1 MINIVHRFF
10 ANARQRCHS
19 PGRRSVARPL
29 VLAAALTFKPAAT
42 DAASPTGLD
51 MHRIAGSHTIGAA
64 ERVVGCDSRIDCPG
78 RRPPGPPDR
87 DARPFEGTLGRPCA
101 YRWRFTP
108 EGTRRV
114 RVCF

>member
-10 ANARQRCHS
+10 GNARRRCHS
-19 PGRRSVARPL
+19 PGGQSVARLP
-29 VLAAALTFKPAAT
+29 VLAALLTFPPTVA
-42 DAASPTGLD
+42 DAASPTGLT
-51 MHRIAGSHTIGAA
+51 MRRIVGSHTIAAA
-64 ERVVGCDSRIDCPG
+64 ERVVGCDPHIDCPG

-87 DARPFEGTLGRPCA
+87 DVRPFEGTLGRPCA